1 MTREADIGAGRR
13 AAAPVT
19 REELTRRLLAL
30 VLAAVLV
37 WYTVVIP
44 SGAHAKRPAAHVPDD
59 EGRDGEVR
67 GSVGGAP
74 ADLRA
79 RSVAA
84 AQKGFAFGPAGG
96 ESARESVEELDWPE
110 YIYLD

>member
-44 SGAHAKRPAAHVPDD
+44 SGAHARRPAAPDD
-59 EGRDGEVR
+59 GGQDGEMREGVD
-67 GSVGGAP
+67 GAP
-74 ADLRA
+74 ADSRA
-79 RSVAA
+79 YTVAA
-84 AQKGFAFGPAGG
+84 ARKGFAFGPAGG
-96 ESARESVEELDWPE
+96 ETARESVEDLDWPE

>member
-1 MTREADIGAGRR
+1 MRGETGIEVRR
-13 AAAPVT
+13 APGGLT
-19 REELTRRLLAL
+19 REELKRHLLAL

-44 SGAHAKRPAAHVPDD
+44 AGAGAKSSAAPAPDD

-67 GSVGGAP
+67 GLGGVAP
-74 ADLRA
+74 AGSRLHPF
-79 RSVAA
+79 AA
-84 AQKGFAFGPAGG
+84 AEEGFAFGP
-96 ESARESVEELDWPE
+96 SAEGAARGSVEELDWPE

>member
-84 AQKGFAFGPAGG
+84 AQKGFAFGPTAQ
-96 ESARESVEELDWPE
+96 ESAPESVEDLDWPE

>member
-1 MTREADIGAGRR
+1 MTREADIGAGLG
-13 AAAPVT
+13 AASLVT

-44 SGAHAKRPAAHVPDD
+44 SGAHAKWAGARAPDD

-67 GSVGGAP
+67 GGGGGAP
-74 ADLRA
+74 ADSRA
-79 RSVAA
+79 YTVAA
-84 AQKGFAFGPAGG
+84 AQEGFASGPAGG
-96 ESARESVEELDWPE
+96 EPARESVEDLDWPE

>member
-13 AAAPVT
+13 QAAPA

-44 SGAHAKRPAAHVPDD
+44 AGAGAKSSAAPAPDD

-67 GSVGGAP
+67 GLGGVAP
-74 ADLRA
+74 AGSRLHPF
-79 RSVAA
+79 AA
-84 AQKGFAFGPAGG
+84 AEEGFAFGP
-96 ESARESVEELDWPE
+96 SAEGAARGSVEELDWPE